1 MVTEWFVVR
10 QVTRDLWMI
19 AEPGYV
25 VSWLYVGSER
35 ALLVDTGTGIVPIA
49 PLVAQLTDRPV
60 TAINTHYHF
69 DHVGG
74 NAGFAERLAGTLAGP
89 LLARAAPKE
98 LLRRYLAA
106 FPAIIAE
113 ARARVAADPDAFA
126 LTPETEV
133 RDFPAAFDPQAWL
146 PGRVPPTALLR
157 EGEEIDLGD
166 RRLRVIDT
174 PGHSPD
180 GICLFDERH
189 GVLFAGD
196 TLMEGALYAHYD
208 ESSLA
213 DLLASATKLAALDAP
228 VHMICAGHIPRAVAE
243 TTLIADTVT
252 AVEQVLAGAPY
263 ALAHDAFGYTVR
275 ETRVG
280 RVWIYH
286 SDGAAS
292 SFALHD

>member
-10 QVTRDLWMI
+10 QVTRDLWMV
-19 AEPGYV
+19 AEPGHV

-35 ALLVDTGTGIVPIA
+35 AILVDSGTGIVPIA
-49 PLVAQLTDRPV
+49 RLVASLTDRPV
-60 TAINTHYHF
+60 TLVNTHYHF

-74 NAGFAERLAGTLAGP
+74 NAGFAERLAGRRGGP
-89 LLARAAPKE
+89 YLERGTPRD

-106 FPAIIAE
+106 FPAIIAD
-113 ARARVAADPDAFA
+113 ARARVAADLDAFA

-133 RDFPAAFDPQAWL
+133 RDFPAAFDPEAWL
-146 PGRVPPTALLR
+146 PGRVPATALLA

-166 RRLRVIDT
+166 RQLRVIDT

-208 ESSLA
+208 ESSLP
-213 DLLASATKLAALDAP
+213 DLLASAVKLAAIDAP
-228 VHMICAGHIPRAVAE
+228 IHVICAGHIPRAVAE

-263 ALAHDAFGYTVR
+263 ALAHDVFGYTVR

-286 SDGAAS
+286 SDGPAS

>member
-1 MVTEWFVVR
+1 MTDWFVVR
-10 QVTRDLWMI
+10 QVTPALWMI
-19 AEPGYV
+19 AEPGHV
-25 VSWLYVGSER
+25 VNWLYVGSER
-35 ALLVDTGTGIVPIA
+35 ALLVDTGIGIVPIG
-49 PLVAQLTDRPV
+49 PLVARLTDRPV
-60 TAINTHYHF
+60 TAVNTHYHF

-74 NAGFAERLAGTLAGP
+74 NAAFTERLAGVRGGP
-89 LLARAAPKE
+89 LLERAAPRD
-98 LLRRYLAA
+98 LLQRYLAA
-106 FPAIIAE
+106 FPAIIAD
-113 ARARVAADPDAFA
+113 ARAKVAADRDAFA

-133 RDFPAAFDPQAWL
+133 RDFPPEFDPAVWL
-146 PGRVPPTALLR
+146 PGRVPATALLR

-208 ESSLA
+208 ESSLP
-213 DLLASATKLAALDAP
+213 DLLSSVGKLAALEAP

-243 TTLIADTVT
+243 TTLIAETVT
-252 AVEQVLAGAPY
+252 AIEQVLAGAPY
-263 ALAHDAFGYTVR
+263 TLGHDVFGYPVR

-286 SDGAAS
+286 SDGVGS

>member
-1 MVTEWFVVR
+1 MTTDWFVVR
-10 QVTRDLWMI
+10 RITPDLWMI
-19 AEPGYV
+19 AEPGHV
-25 VSWLYVGSER
+25 VNWLYIGSDR

-60 TAINTHYHF
+60 TVVNTQYHF

-74 NAGFAERLAGTLAGP
+74 NAGFAERLAGVRGSP
-89 LLARAAPKE
+89 LLERAAPRD

-106 FPAIIAE
+106 FPAIIAD

-133 RDFPAAFDPQAWL
+133 QDFPADFNPEAWL
-146 PGRVPPTALLR
+146 PGRVPATALLC
-157 EGEEIDLGD
+157 EGADIDLGD

-180 GICLFDERH
+180 GICLFDEQH

-208 ESSLA
+208 ESSLP
-213 DLLASATKLAALDAP
+213 DLRASVAKLAALEAP

-243 TTLIADTVT
+243 TTLIAETVI
-252 AVEQVLAGAPY
+252 AIEHVLGGAPY
-263 ALAHDAFGYTVR
+263 TNPG
-275 ETRVG
+275 
-280 RVWIYH
+280 
-286 SDGAAS
+286 
-292 SFALHD
+292 

>member
-1 MVTEWFVVR
+1 MTEARDWFVVR
-10 QVTRDLWMI
+10 RVTRDLWMI
-19 AEPGYV
+19 AEPCHV
-25 VSWLYVGSER
+25 VNWLYVGSDR
-35 ALLVDTGTGIVPIA
+35 ALLVDSGCGIVPIA
-49 PLVAQLTDRPV
+49 PVVAQLTDRPV
-60 TAINTHYHF
+60 TLVNTHYHF

-74 NAGFAERLAGTLAGP
+74 NAAFAERLAGVRGGP
-89 LLARAAPKE
+89 YLERGTPPD

-106 FPAIIAE
+106 FPAIIAA
-113 ARARVAADPDAFA
+113 ARAQPEAFA

-133 RDFPAAFDPQAWL
+133 RDFPADFDAGAWA
-146 PGRVPPTALLR
+146 PGRVPATALLH
-157 EGEEIDLGD
+157 EGAAIDLGD
-166 RRLRVIDT
+166 RQLRVIDT

-208 ESSLA
+208 ESSLT
-213 DLLASATKLAALDAP
+213 DLLASVGKLAALGDA
-228 VHMICAGHIPRAVAE
+228 VRVICAGHIPRAVAE
-243 TTLIADTVT
+243 TTLIAET
-252 AVEQVLAGAPY
+252 AVAIEQVLAGAPY
-263 ALAHDAFGYTVR
+263 TLGHDVFGYRVR

-292 SFALHD
+292 SFPLHD

>member
-1 MVTEWFVVR
+1 MRTDWFVVR

-19 AEPGYV
+19 AEPAHV
-25 VSWLYVGSER
+25 VNWLYVGSEL

-49 PLVAQLTDRPV
+49 PLVARLTDQPV
-60 TAINTHYHF
+60 TAVNTHYHF

-74 NAGFAERLAGTLAGP
+74 NAGFAERLAGLRGGP
-89 LLARAAPKE
+89 LLERAAPRD
-98 LLRRYLAA
+98 LLARYLAA
-106 FPAIIAE
+106 FPAIIAD

-126 LTPETEV
+126 LSPETDV
-133 RDFPAAFDPQAWL
+133 RDFPAGFDPHAWL
-146 PGRVPPTALLR
+146 PGRVAATALLR

-166 RRLRVIDT
+166 RQLRVIDT

-208 ESSLA
+208 ESSLP
-213 DLLASATKLAALDAP
+213 DLRDSAAKLAALEAP

-243 TTLIADTVT
+243 TTLIAETVA
-252 AVEQVLAGAPY
+252 AVERVLDGAPY
-263 ALAHDAFGYTVR
+263 VLGRDVFGYTVR

-286 SDGAAS
+286 SDGAGS